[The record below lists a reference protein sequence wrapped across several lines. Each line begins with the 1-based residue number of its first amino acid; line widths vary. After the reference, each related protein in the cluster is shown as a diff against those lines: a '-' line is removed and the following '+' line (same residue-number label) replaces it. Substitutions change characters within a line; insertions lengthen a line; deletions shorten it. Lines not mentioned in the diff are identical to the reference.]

1 MCTFRP
7 EDTHETDTLM
17 SGWPFDIVHAVTHLS
32 VTDPA
37 LGHVIHRVG
46 AVTMEPRPD
55 EHPFEALLRAIVYQQ
70 LSGKAAGTIHGRVL
84 ERVGEPPTPHRIL
97 ATNPEDLRACGLSR
111 AKTAAIIDLAHHTLD
126 GTIPPAADLR
136 ESLNE
141 DIVKRFTQVRGVG
154 PWTVQMYLMFGLG
167 RPDILP
173 VTDLGIRKAVQLLR
187 GTEGLPEPEEVA
199 REGAVWQPYRTVAS
213 WYLWRSL
220 DLEDAIPD

>member
-1 MCTFRP
+1 M
-7 EDTHETDTLM
+7 TL
-17 SGWPFDIVHAVTHLS
+17 
-32 VTDPA
+32 
-37 LGHVIHRVG
+37 
-46 AVTMEPRPD
+46 EPRSS

-84 ERVGEPPTPHRIL
+84 ERVGEPPTPERIL
-97 ATNPEDLRACGLSR
+97 STDADDLRACGLSR
-111 AKTAAIIDLAHHTLD
+111 AKTAAILDLAQHTLD
-126 GTIPPAADLR
+126 GTIPEAAELHG
-136 ESLNE
+136 SSNE

-187 GTEGLPEPEEVA
+187 GTETLPEPEEVA
-199 REGAVWQPYRTVAS
+199 REGTPWQPYRTIAS

-220 DLEDAIPD
+220 DLESPA